1 MSDALSPTPPPEPAE
16 PLLTGPLLTGPGLAG
31 RPSRRRLL
39 GGAVTLGGAAVLA
52 AATSLGSSASAATR
66 PYISTRAQWQARAP
80 RSTATILSRVPDHIV
95 VHHTATANSTDY
107 SVNHAYALSRSIQN
121 FHMDGNGWA
130 DVGQQFTISRGGYLM
145 EGRNRTIY
153 ALDTRTHVVG
163 AQCAG
168 HNEHT
173 VGIECEGLYTSTG
186 PPTALWNTLVR
197 LCAYL
202 CDLYGIAPSSGIVG
216 HRNYVATACPGDTFY
231 GMLPRLRQDVAAA
244 MGLVGAAGAAHPLP
258 DLGRGLRGPRRAFDH
273 GPALA
278 AGERG

>member
-1 MSDALSPTPPPEPAE
+1 
-16 PLLTGPLLTGPGLAG
+16 
-31 RPSRRRLL
+31 
-39 GGAVTLGGAAVLA
+39 
-52 AATSLGSSASAATR
+52 
-66 PYISTRAQWQARAP
+66 
-80 RSTATILSRVPDHIV
+80 VPDHIV
-95 VHHTATANSTDY
+95 VHHTASANSTDY

-121 FHMDGNGWA
+121 YHMDSNGWA
-130 DVGQQFTISRGGYLM
+130 DTGQQFTISRGGYLM

-173 VGIECEGLYTSTG
+173 VGIECEASTTSAG
-186 PPTALWNTLVR
+186 PTTALWNTLVR

-231 GMLPRLRQDVAAA
+231 SMLPRLRQEIGAA
-244 MGLVGAAGAAHPLP
+244 MGLVAAATAHPLP
-258 DLGRGLRGPRRAFDH
+258 DLGRGLRGPRRTFDH

-278 AGERG
+278 EGERG

>member
-1 MSDALSPTPPPEPAE
+1 MSDALPPSPSPEPSDPPPAD
-16 PLLTGPLLTGPGLAG
+16 

-39 GGAVTLGGAAVLA
+39 GGAVTLGGAALLA
-52 AATSLGSSASAATR
+52 GATGLQSSASAATR

-121 FHMDGNGWA
+121 YHMDSNGWS

-145 EGRNRTIY
+145 EGRNRSIY

-173 VGIECEGLYTSTG
+173 VGIECEGLYTSAT
-186 PPTALWNTLVR
+186 PPSALFSTLVR
-197 LCAYL
+197 LCAFL
-202 CDLYGIAPSSGIVG
+202 CDLYAIPPSSGIVG

-231 GMLPRLRQDVAAA
+231 SMLPRLRQEVAAE
-244 MGLVGAAGAAHPLP
+244 MGLVGADATEHPLP
-258 DLGRGLRGPRRAFDH
+258 DLGRGLRGPQRAFDH

-278 AGERG
+278 RGERG

>member
-1 MSDALSPTPPPEPAE
+1 MSDALSPTPPPEPAD
-16 PLLTGPLLTGPGLAG
+16 PLFADPLLAG

-39 GGAVTLGGAAVLA
+39 GGAVTLGGAAVLTG
-52 AATSLGSSASAATR
+52 ATGLTSSASAATR
-66 PYISTRAQWQARAP
+66 PYISTRSQWQARAP
-80 RSTATILSRVPDHIV
+80 RNTATVLNRVPDHIV
-95 VHHTATANSTDY
+95 VHHTASANSTDY

-121 FHMDGNGWA
+121 YHMDSNGWA
-130 DVGQQFTISRGGYLM
+130 DTGQQFTISRGGYLM

-173 VGIECEGLYTSTG
+173 VGIENEGLYTSVG
-186 PPTALWNTLVR
+186 PTTALWNTLVR

-202 CDLYGIAPSSGIVG
+202 CDHYGIPPSSGIVG

-231 GMLPRLRQDVAAA
+231 AMLPRLRQEVAAA
-244 MGLVGAAGAAHPLP
+244 MGVPGAAATAHPLP
-258 DLGRGLRGPRRAFDH
+258 DLGRGLSGPRRAFDH

-278 AGERG
+278 EGEHG